1 VGAERVFRNGRVNL
15 PLVKGEVVK
24 TTPPQKTPPTPVY
37 AGTVAATP
45 QPRSPGAIKTA
56 AEPAAPQVAPIK
68 PPVEPPQP
76 ALANVGFH
84 GGIQEFN
91 QRVQQAHDTFTTIH
105 GYDPPPGLVLDIAR
119 SPLMPEQFSPLLQ
132 PASQLATQHRAAI
145 SNINPAETLTIRH
158 DGYTEQQHPVAA
170 ATIADKQRQYQSLQ
184 KQHPWVAMGMLPI
197 DTSLA
202 NGFWDAV
209 KYAQDNPTAA
219 APLAVG
225 GETLEQYRRENLLGE
240 SLTGTRPGSNPGLVN
255 QGYGKPASTTP
266 LQNASD
272 LYARE
277 SVGRG
282 VTTVV
287 QAQDKLKQIAPDFFT
302 GADGKPLPSTGFV
315 NSDWAKA
322 IGKYQSSALYF
333 RQQTVKLAHDNH
345 FGDNTAAF
353 THAWQ
358 AKQAAIKK
366 QPFLAVFLAHQPLAF
381 FDHRIGGASVVN
393 LLSGDTK
400 GWGWTNI
407 PTLELGGLVHLA
419 GLGVNEIAGTVDQA
433 KTDAAFVSAY
443 MQSMQPQGVSFAP
456 GGRGMTEKQARERA
470 WKILRENPS
479 WAKVIDP
486 NYQDGQGPELA
497 AKQLAPFANAAIDLS
512 LGAPKFTGERI
523 LAGDIGAAK
532 SSRYFSAKTEFAF
545 NALKKGKLGE
555 AVASLEGG
563 TGAER
568 LNALLEEAVKGGD
581 VNLAQYQ
588 QHAHELYAHGNTTI
602 RFRNPPKADAAVEP
616 VAPTPPSS
624 APVGTLDEQIAKAER
639 DAEIARNHLKGQWKS
654 SDTTADSYAQARNEL
669 RAAKD
674 KIDELKR
681 APWYGKKPGEEFTFK
696 GGDNKEQTGF
706 LDPKGIP
713 RNADGTELFSKWHL
727 YPVEKLVPA
736 IKKELAT
743 GQYEYTGPLSQR
755 DLTDLYPEDSSA
767 SAPSF
772 TEHTI
777 NGPLFRSLRTKD
789 LPTPAKVLGAAQ
801 TVRAKLNSIGD
812 QFEQTL
818 RARKQ
823 EGATSHAANFVAS
836 VRQLT
841 ARTSPGGSTRS
852 IFSDERLP
860 EDVYNW
866 ARVELKA
873 APDKA
878 AALRDEIIRIRASN
892 DVQAAADFSDKLR
905 SEFMVAHPKAV
916 LGSNPME
923 SAGPELESESRT
935 YLTFPKAVEGR
946 AQAINDKLNAFGRTH
961 RQTIVSG
968 SPIFG
973 APIPGGGESLAYK
986 HAIADTTRRVIGGGG
1001 IFPVEKEARKLVDDY
1016 LKANPTAIRDVGVAR
1031 ESAEMGENRY
1041 ITGKKPTDPLTFR
1054 TGDSELVSKGDKV
1067 KRSAA
1072 LKAAG
1077 GYLRRNLTSDA
1088 MQAYQASTKD
1098 NLQPLVELVM
1108 RDKFYRS
1115 QLDKIVA
1122 KAQETNPLAHLNDS
1136 ATLVD
1141 KAHAYAETIFTRYKE
1156 IEEAGQAAGRTDP
1169 LNEALDVLIKNK
1181 GAHAD
1186 EALGHWIDEHKI
1198 DMPVRDGMVE
1208 RSSWDDV
1215 TQWWIGKLMTAN
1227 KWNRRT
1233 LFDHVFYGT
1242 THDLVNHGWTVEDA
1256 LPVAA
1261 DLAKRQTIYHML
1273 DFSNMLQAEQNLR
1286 WLSYFATKH
1295 RLYWSWILKQAA
1307 RRPGLAVAVN
1317 DASQHLDAQGNLNM
1331 AMFGREFQIPAARLF
1346 WVNAKE
1352 YPQTSTM
1359 VQFLAEA
1366 GKGAVEGHGLQ
1377 AIPDAFG
1384 TLTST
1389 SGNLFTRDDQAEMMG
1404 VKLAL
1409 VAAGKIAATS
1419 DAVTIGMSA
1428 TQKRQFQMAVN
1439 QYSAFYKAD
1448 HGVWPSETDAVKH
1461 ALLGA
1466 TAQEA
1471 WRSNL
1476 PLPVTWN
1483 DPSTPTTGQKALIK
1497 EYGQISDPAKKRA
1510 FLDANPGIALLFGVS
1525 QDPMVYLHNNELWD
1539 KFNAAQKVVTA
1550 QRNQIWQDILKNGY
1564 TPQTKIAMKALSDAW
1579 SAKIDQLKME
1589 DASSWPGSLQF
1600 PAGKVSDGRIV
1611 TPGPWGTVLEG
1622 DPLSARAFV
1631 HQSFPG
1637 IKPQEIDAKTVG
1649 ANIVALQQEASVLR
1663 AAKTPAQIAALGYPD
1678 AQHVRDRV
1686 NQINQIIAPFFAYPK
1701 DASSKAQSAYYSQVV
1716 GPYITER
1723 DKKAAALNL
1732 APEDQQDA
1740 LRSQFRAWK
1749 DEHDHPVTLTV
1760 DGRKIKFPSVVQIGW
1775 ATLPPDQRTL
1785 GLAQAVSGDWSHVA
1799 SYEKTMLGVET
1810 PSKVSEGWAAF
1821 YSAVRDY
1828 SKNPTS
1834 GSLVAAQK
1842 TGLAKQIDKVYP
1854 GFYKD
1859 FLFAQQPKIERFK
1872 RTSLYQQL
1880 PDQTLFYR
1888 YIGQPAVELAK
1899 AIKANGNRSYYE
1911 KHWRN
1916 YVETDIVPWL
1926 DGQPDLKKAL
1936 ADYGPDFLNTLPSVS
1951 GP

>member
-1 VGAERVFRNGRVNL
+1 M

-24 TTPPQKTPPTPVY
+24 TAPQETPPPLPVPPVGKGPQ
-37 AGTVAATP
+37 VAATEPRQP
-45 QPRSPGAIKTA
+45 QT
-56 AEPAAPQVAPIK
+56 APIK
-68 PPVEPPQP
+68 PPIEQPQP
-76 ALANVGFH
+76 ALANLGFH

-91 QRVQQAHDTFTTIH
+91 QRVQAAHDTFTQIH
-105 GYDPPPGLVLDIAR
+105 GYDPPPGLILDIAR
-119 SPLMPEQFSPLLQ
+119 SPVMPEQFSPLLQ
-132 PASQLATQHRAAI
+132 PTSQTLARNQAATA
-145 SNINPAETLTIRH
+145 NIPAGEAFTVRH

-170 ATIADKQRQYQSLQ
+170 ATVAPVQQRYQSLQ

-197 DTSLA
+197 DANLA

-209 KYAQDNPTAA
+209 KFAQENPTAA
-219 APLAVG
+219 APLTVG
-225 GETLEQYRRENLLGE
+225 GETLEQYKRENLVGE
-240 SLTGTRPGSNPGLVN
+240 SLTGTRPGSNPGLIN
-255 QGYGKPASTTP
+255 QGYGKPASTAP
-266 LQNASD
+266 LQQASD

-302 GADGKPLPSTGFV
+302 AADGKPLPSTGYV

-381 FDHRIGGASVVN
+381 FDHRTGGASVVN
-393 LLSGDTK
+393 LLTGDAK
-400 GWGWTNI
+400 GWGWSNI
-407 PTLELGGLVHLA
+407 PTLELGGLVHVA
-419 GLGVNEIAGTVDQA
+419 GLAVNEIAGTVDQA
-433 KTDAAFVSAY
+433 KVDAGFVSAY
-443 MQSMQPQGVSFAP
+443 MQAITPRGFRPGVTFDP
-456 GGRGMTEKQARERA
+456 FFVGKGETEQAARVRA
-470 WKILRENPS
+470 V
-479 WAKVIDP
+479 KVLAEKPNWIHAFDP
-486 NYQDGQGPELA
+486 NYTGNEDHGIIGGI
-497 AKQLAPFANAAIDLS
+497 ANTAIDLMI
-512 LGAPKFTGERI
+512 GAPKLTGERI
-523 LAGDIGAAK
+523 LAGDIGAVN
-532 SSRYFSAKTEFAF
+532 SSRYFGAKTALAY
-545 NALKKGKLGE
+545 NALKDGKLGE

-581 VNLAQYQ
+581 VSLAQYQ
-588 QHAHELYAHGNTTI
+588 QHVSELYAHGNTTI
-602 RFRNPPKADAAVEP
+602 
-616 VAPTPPSS
+616 
-624 APVGTLDEQIAKAER
+624 G
-639 DAEIARNHLKGQWKS
+639 
-654 SDTTADSYAQARNEL
+654 
-669 RAAKD
+669 
-674 KIDELKR
+674 
-681 APWYGKKPGEEFTFK
+681 
-696 GGDNKEQTGF
+696 EQT
-706 LDPKGIP
+706 
-713 RNADGTELFSKWHL
+713 
-727 YPVEKLVPA
+727 V
-736 IKKELAT
+736 
-743 GQYEYTGPLSQR
+743 
-755 DLTDLYPEDSSA
+755 
-767 SAPSF
+767 
-772 TEHTI
+772 
-777 NGPLFRSLRTKD
+777 NGSVLRSLRTKD
-789 LPTPAKVLGAAQ
+789 LPTPAKVSGAAQ
-801 TVRAKLNSIGD
+801 TLRAKLNSIGD

-836 VRQLT
+836 IRQLT

-878 AALRDEIIRIRASN
+878 AALRDEIIRIRAAN
-892 DVQAAADFSDKLR
+892 DVQAAADFSNKLR
-905 SEFMVAHPKAV
+905 AEFMVAHPKAV
-916 LGSNPME
+916 LGSNPLE
-923 SAGPELESESRT
+923 SAGPEIEAESRT
-935 YLTFPKAVEGR
+935 YLSFPKAVEGR

-986 HAIADTTRRVIGGGG
+986 HSIADTTRRVIGGGG
-1001 IFPVEKEARKLVDDY
+1001 VFPVEKEARKLVDDY

-1031 ESAEMGENRY
+1031 SSAEMGENRY
-1041 ITGKKPTDPLTFR
+1041 ITGQKSTDPLTFR
-1054 TGDSELVSKGDKV
+1054 TGDTEIVSKGDAV
-1067 KRSAA
+1067 RRSTA

-1088 MQAYQASTKD
+1088 MRAYQASTKD
-1098 NLQPLVELVM
+1098 NLQPLVNMILRS
-1108 RDKFYRS
+1108 RDWRGVLK
-1115 QLDKIVA
+1115 VGTP
-1122 KAQETNPLAHLNDS
+1122 EE
-1136 ATLVD
+1136 ATAAATVL
-1141 KAHAYAETIFTRYKE
+1141 FTRYKE
-1156 IEEAGQAAGRTDP
+1156 IEDAGIAAGRTDP

-1186 EALGHWIDEHKI
+1186 EALGHWIDQHKI

-1242 THDLVNHGWTVEDA
+1242 TKDLVDHGWTVEDA

-1273 DFSNMLQAEQNLR
+1273 DFSNMLQVEQNLR

-1307 RRPGLAVAVN
+1307 RRPGLAAAVN
-1317 DASQHLDAQGNLNM
+1317 DASQHLDAKGNINLG
-1331 AMFGREFQIPAARLF
+1331 MFGKQFQIPAARLF

-1352 YPQTSTM
+1352 YPQTSTI

-1366 GKGAVEGHGLQ
+1366 GKGAAEGHGVQ

-1384 TLTST
+1384 SLTST
-1389 SGNLFTRDDQAEMMG
+1389 SGNLFTRDDQAEMMA

-1409 VAAGKIAATS
+1409 VATGHLAATS
-1419 DAVTIGMSA
+1419 AAVTAGMSA
-1428 TQKRQFQMAVN
+1428 TQKRQFQTEVN

-1461 ALLGA
+1461 SLLGA
-1466 TAQEA
+1466 TVQEA
-1471 WRSNL
+1471 HRANL
-1476 PLPVTWN
+1476 FVPITMN
-1483 DPSTPTTGQKALIK
+1483 EDSAPTTGQKALIK
-1497 EYGQISDPAKKRA
+1497 QYGQITSPAKKRD
-1510 FLDANPGIALLFGVS
+1510 FLDAHPDIALLFGVS

-1539 KFNAAQKVVTA
+1539 KFNAAQKWVQQ

-1564 TPQTKIAMKALSDAW
+1564 TPETKIRMKAVSDAW

-1589 DASSWPGSLQF
+1589 DATSWPGSQQF
-1600 PAGKVSDGRIV
+1600 PAGKVSDGRV
-1611 TPGPWGTVLEG
+1611 VQPGPWGTILEG
-1622 DPLSARAFV
+1622 DPLAARAFV
-1631 HQSFPG
+1631 HQSFPD
-1637 IKPQEIDAKTVG
+1637 IKPDQLNSRTVG
-1649 ANIVALQQEASVLR
+1649 ARVMALQQEAATLR

-1678 AQHVRDRV
+1678 AQHVRDRLS
-1686 NQINQIIAPFFAYPK
+1686 QINQIIAPFFAYPK
-1701 DASSKAQSAYYSQVV
+1701 DAPSQAQSVYYQKFV

-1723 DKKAAALNL
+1723 DKQAAALKL
-1732 APEDQQDA
+1732 APQDQQDA

-1749 DEHDHPVTLTV
+1749 DQHDHPVVVTV
-1760 DGRKIKFPSVVQIGW
+1760 DGRNIKFPSVVQIGW
-1775 ATLPPDQRTL
+1775 ATLPADQRTL

-1810 PSKVSEGWAAF
+1810 PAKVSEGWAA
-1821 YSAVRDY
+1821 YYQAVRDY
-1828 SKNPTS
+1828 TKNPTN
-1834 GSLVAAQK
+1834 GSLVSAQK
-1842 TGLAKQIDKVYP
+1842 TGLARQIDKVYP

-1880 PDQTLFYR
+1880 PDQKLFYQH
-1888 YIGQPAVELAK
+1888 IGQPASELAR
-1899 AIKANGNRSYYE
+1899 AIKQNGNRSYYE
-1911 KHWRN
+1911 KYWRN
-1916 YVETDIVPWL
+1916 YVETQIVPWL
-1926 DGQPDLKKAL
+1926 DSQPDLKKAL
-1936 ADYGPDFLNTLPSVS
+1936 ADYGPDFLNTLPSAN
-1951 GP
+1951 